1 MSPLF
6 SPYLLRHLHVP
17 SLLFLLIEAPPCPLS
32 SLPLS
37 PSLSLY
43 LSFPPY
49 LAPFTP
55 SLPSHLF
62 LSHSTL
68 SLHKFILLPSDPLIL
83 ISLASHHSPT
93 APGRKS
99 GKGCFN
105 YSGRKGRDKTEN
117 KEAQEL
123 LQQFSIPLK
132 GRYVQ

>member
-6 SPYLLRHLHVP
+6 PSLVIELLPCSLFFPPSLLRYLHVP
-17 SLLFLLIEAPPCPLS
+17 SLPPS
-32 SLPLS
+32 S
-37 PSLSLY
+37 SLY

-62 LSHSTL
+62 LSHSIL
-68 SLHKFILLPSDPLIL
+68 SLHKCLLLPSDPLIL
-83 ISLASHHSPT
+83 ISLVSHHSPT

-123 LQQFSIPLK
+123 LQQFSIPLR